1 MLMSAMSLY
10 AGVKVDRIEP
20 TNWYVGM
27 KDASL
32 QLMVYG
38 KDVRNAAVEVN
49 YPGVRIDSIARLDS
63 PNYLLV
69 YLNLEGAKAGEMT
82 LTFKQGKQTQKVK
95 YQLKERAMAGD
106 KRIGFT
112 ATVATLR
119 EYAST
124 STISPNLA
132 SRRCGSRPYSRTTAP
147 AMAPAPPTTAT
158 PRPTII
164 ASTRASEPMRSIS
177 VSSTRPTARD

>member
-1 MLMSAMSLY
+1 MLMSAMSLH

-63 PNYLLV
+63 PNYLFV

-82 LTFKQGKQTQKVK
+82 LTFKQGK
-95 YQLKERAMAGD
+95 E
-106 KRIGFT
+106 
-112 ATVATLR
+112 
-119 EYAST
+119 
-124 STISPNLA
+124 
-132 SRRCGSRPYSRTTAP
+132 
-147 AMAPAPPTTAT
+147 
-158 PRPTII
+158 
-164 ASTRASEPMRSIS
+164 
-177 VSSTRPTARD
+177 